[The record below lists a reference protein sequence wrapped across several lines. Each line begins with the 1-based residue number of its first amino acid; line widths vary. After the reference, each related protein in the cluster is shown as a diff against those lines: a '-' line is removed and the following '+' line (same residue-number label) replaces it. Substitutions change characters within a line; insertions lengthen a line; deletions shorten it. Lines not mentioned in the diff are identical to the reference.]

1 MGVVTSCPRDAQPQ
15 EVGVLC
21 QACAALITPTDTL
34 LSDHVQSPEGL
45 TAAAWLIDGF
55 GTPHPVSEKLQRIGR
70 EPGSELKI
78 LHGSVSKK
86 HGEIVRTS
94 TGWQV
99 RDVGSKNGIRVDG
112 RTVEGRAPL
121 TDGAV
126 VHVGDVALLF
136 VDRPTALTRATPA
149 VATTRSS
156 AAGFRAILRGP
167 TVELCVLGGEA
178 MDVGGTLLHRAPG
191 GTAWGE
197 LALPAL
203 EYHLLRTLCT
213 AALAARDSPQR
224 SRGAVVT
231 KSLAKALPF
240 QSRYANDE
248 NVRQVVRRLRL
259 TLDEIGAE
267 GVVETV
273 PGRGY
278 FVAWPVTVS

>member
-1 MGVVTSCPRDAQPQ
+1 M
-15 EVGVLC
+15 LC
-21 QACAALITPTDTL
+21 QPCAAVVAPIAGL
-34 LSDHVQSPEGL
+34 LSDHVTSPDGL
-45 TAAAWLIDGF
+45 VAAAWLIDGF
-55 GTPHPVSEKLQRIGR
+55 GTPHPVSATRQRIGR
-70 EPGSELKI
+70 RPGSELVV
-78 LHGSVSKK
+78 LHGSVSRD
-86 HGEIVRTS
+86 HGEVMRTGP
-94 TGWQV
+94 GWQV
-99 RDVGSKNGIRVDG
+99 RDLGSRNATRVDG
-112 RTVEGRAPL
+112 RRVEGRAPL
-121 TDGAV
+121 PDGAV
-126 VHVGDVALLF
+126 VHVGEVALLF
-136 VDRPTALTRATPA
+136 VERPAAVVRSPPA
-149 VATTRSS
+149 AATTRS
-156 AAGFRAILRGP
+156 AVAGFRATLRGP
-167 TVELCVLGGEA
+167 AIELCVLGGEA
-178 MDVGGTLLHRAPG
+178 ADVGGTLLDRAPG
-191 GTAWGE
+191 GGGWTE
-197 LALPAL
+197 LSLPAL